1 MEIPVNSWLN
11 AINVRHSRRAFTGES
26 LPEDKLHRLETI
38 ANEFKPF
45 RGARAVVVKDPPE
58 NVFKGAI
65 GSYGKVKDAPHFIA
79 FIGDTSVLEVQ
90 EVTGYLG
97 EGIILEATSMDIQN
111 CWVGGFFRRE
121 VVANIAGLRPN
132 EQVLAIT
139 PIGYSLEKKSR
150 TEKTF
155 SRIVQSHKR
164 KPIEDLLL
172 ESPQTYPYWIISALE
187 AARLAPSAANR
198 QPWRFL
204 IEKNSIAI
212 RTDNLSDGRWV
223 SKRLD
228 CGIAMLHI
236 ELGARVN
243 GVEGKWK
250 FLSKPYVARYS
261 VS

>member
-111 CWVGGFFRRE
+111 
-121 VVANIAGLRPN
+121 
-132 EQVLAIT
+132 
-139 PIGYSLEKKSR
+139 
-150 TEKTF
+150 
-155 SRIVQSHKR
+155 
-164 KPIEDLLL
+164 
-172 ESPQTYPYWIISALE
+172 
-187 AARLAPSAANR
+187 
-198 QPWRFL
+198 
-204 IEKNSIAI
+204 
-212 RTDNLSDGRWV
+212 
-223 SKRLD
+223 
-228 CGIAMLHI
+228 
-236 ELGARVN
+236 
-243 GVEGKWK
+243 
-250 FLSKPYVARYS
+250 
-261 VS
+261 